1 MPFTKNDT
9 KINRAG
15 RPKGSTS
22 YSAKLRQ
29 QITDYCEENL
39 EYFLNEIKSMKT
51 GHAKAQAFLS
61 LLNYALPK
69 LTESNSVI
77 DIENLT
83 ETDVDKL
90 FNRLVNEPE

>member
-1 MPFTKNDT
+1 MTFIKGDT

-29 QITDYCEENL
+29 QITEYCEENL
-39 EYFLNEIKSMKT
+39 LYFLNEIKAMKS
-51 GHAKAQAFLS
+51 GHAKSQAFLT

-77 DIENLT
+77 D
-83 ETDVDKL
+83 VDKL
-90 FNRLVNEPE
+90 STDEVDKIFNRLIDEAA